1 MTGQW
6 PLNCLSLRSAQAR
19 WNGYSG
25 GLKKMAT
32 AAAKPNPATAP
43 LPFSNRIV
51 SVNAAPEEFDLQS
64 GLPAGFLDFLA
75 PLHAALTMRQ
85 RALVARRERALAE
98 AQAGKLPNYLPPSVA
113 TTNSWRI
120 ELPAWCADQR
130 NQMTGPA
137 DEAELVVKMLN
148 SGAPGVML
156 DLEDSNANTWEH
168 TICGI
173 ENILDALAGRLT
185 YYDRKR
191 EKTVGILPSN
201 TVIFTR
207 PRGLHIHQ
215 AGILDGE
222 LLPASLF
229 DVAMVAY
236 QVDFSTLRHP
246 LCFYIP
252 KSESADEALWWRD
265 LFQMI
270 ARAKGLPAGAIKCMA
285 LVESHPLAYQME
297 EFAWNLREHIL
308 GLNLGRW
315 DYMASLIHFNLENP
329 EWVLPD
335 RNTIP
340 HNVPFFQNLREL
352 IPEICHKHGMLAIG
366 GMTALFP
373 SREDAELNAR
383 ALKVLAEDK
392 KNEATSLMDG
402 AWTGHPD
409 QNAIAVAQFPAP
421 NQLSA
426 RSTNPDTH
434 VNLRPLP
441 TGVGK
446 RTLAGTR
453 AAIRTVIRYRNGV
466 LNGKGASLL
475 DGYMEDLAT
484 DRIYRLMIAQR
495 LHHSSSVEILDESGT
510 PVRHTTELISQLF
523 DEELGR
529 LLGEPANVNDPQAAA
544 SLREARGLSA
554 EMIRRQEFNPA

>member
-1 MTGQW
+1 
-6 PLNCLSLRSAQAR
+6 
-19 WNGYSG
+19 
-25 GLKKMAT
+25 MAT
-32 AAAKPNPATAP
+32 TASSKPNPGLAP
-43 LPFSNRIV
+43 WPFSNRV
-51 SVNAAPEEFDLQS
+51 VAVNSAPPEFDAARD
-64 GLPAGFLDFLA
+64 LPAGFVEFLA
-75 PLHAALTMRQ
+75 PLHAALTLRQ
-85 RALVARRERALAE
+85 RALIARRDYALGE
-98 AQAGKLPNYLPPSVA
+98 AHGGKVPDFLPPAVA

-137 DEAELVVKMLN
+137 DDADLVVKMLN

-156 DLEDSNANTWEH
+156 DLEDSIANAWEH
-168 TICGI
+168 HSQGI
-173 ENILDALAGRLT
+173 KNILEALAGGLT
-185 YYDRKR
+185 YFDRKR
-191 EKTVGILPSN
+191 NKAVGIHPSA

-207 PRGLHIHQ
+207 PRGLHLHQ
-215 AGILDGE
+215 AGILPGE

-236 QVDFSTLRHP
+236 QVDFSALKHP
-246 LCFYIP
+246 LCIYIP

-265 LFQMI
+265 LFQII
-270 ARAKGLPAGAIKCMA
+270 ARLKGLPTNAIKCMA
-285 LVESHPLAYQME
+285 LVESHPLAFQME
-297 EFAWNLREHIL
+297 EFAWNLRDHIV

-340 HNVPFFQNLREL
+340 HNVAFFQNLRNL
-352 IPEICHKHGMLAIG
+352 LPEICHKHGMLAIG

-373 SREDAELNAR
+373 SREDPELNAR
-383 ALKVLAEDK
+383 ALKALAEDK
-392 KNEATSLMDG
+392 KNEANSLMDG

-409 QNAIAVAQFPAP
+409 QNEIAVSQFPAP
-421 NQLSA
+421 NQLQA
-426 RSTNPDTH
+426 RPANAGTHPD
-434 VNLRPLP
+434 LRPIP
-441 TGVGK
+441 AGVGK

-453 AAIRTVIRYRNGV
+453 AAVRTVIRYRHGV

-495 LHHSSSVEILDESGT
+495 MKHSDKVEVLDEGGA
-510 PVRHTTELISQLF
+510 PVRHTPELIRDLF
-523 DEELGR
+523 DQELGR
-529 LLGEPANVNDPQAAA
+529 LLRENAKSNDPELATT
-544 SLREARGLSA
+544 LREARGISE
-554 EMIRRQEFNPA
+554 EMIRRAEFNPA